1 MLQFQRD
8 RDAAGGGVVLRSV
21 ADAAL
26 NDAAATPGLRRADAK
41 AHVLRSID
49 RLLSDEAR
57 TAALESAAD
66 AATAGG
72 RCSALVLGAGSLLP
86 ALLFARRGAAV
97 CVVEASPLLAD
108 VVRAAAVEN
117 GVRLAVLSSL
127 ASASAAYRQPGV
139 SPPSL
144 LVSEAVDDGLLADG
158 VLPSLRAARALL
170 ASSRGG
176 GGDAVAVLPRAASV
190 EASLLQLGFS
200 GVPGFGLDGVDI
212 DLRHFDALRPR
223 GVRARL
229 PPGYWPVRLSEWKQP
244 HRRLSDPLPV
254 CRVDFEQATAP
265 GTPPGAGGAGGVGGP
280 ESTVRVE
287 VVEDGLLNAVCY
299 WFTLDL
305 GGGGQVSSAP
315 PKRRDRP
322 GSWRAG
328 WRQAAVYLEEPLH
341 VVRGESVRLAW
352 RVSDEGIRFSAR
364 REESASPPPPPPP
377 PPPPQQLAVT
387 AALPCAAYHFAMMA
401 DTARNAAYRA
411 AVTRAVERAAARH
424 SPAGCRV
431 LDLGCGAGLLSTIA
445 ARAGAAHVDA
455 VEMNDVLAATA
466 AATLSS
472 SGVGSFT
479 VHHCVSTELAVG
491 GGGGGGGGAGRGGA
505 RCLAAPADLL
515 VSETLDTSLI
525 GEGALHS
532 LRHAAQHLCRRGAQ
546 VIPAAAT
553 VYVSVAHLEPP
564 ETAGLRFGCLDALR
578 EGYTPLRLHTVA
590 HALLAAPREAV
601 RIEFG
606 CAESS
611 AGPTA
616 ATRLTAT
623 RAGLCN
629 AVVWW
634 FDLHLDEET
643 TISAAPGCAVR
654 TWKQNVTYLGTP
666 LTLERGDGL
675 EVTLLNDGDDNLHV
689 MGVER
694 VQGSRKKENYAR

>member
-1 MLQFQRD
+1 MPTVCTRRSWRRSHWRVRPRSSHHGFAEAPGPTGKATHNGTASRAVPARKGPEAASVPRMLQFQRD

-86 ALLFARRGAAV
+86 ALLLARRGAAV

-139 SPPSL
+139 SPPTL

-244 HRRLSDPLPV
+244 HRRLSDSLPV
-254 CRVDFEQATAP
+254 CR
-265 GTPPGAGGAGGVGGP
+265 
-280 ESTVRVE
+280 

-352 RVSDEGIRFSAR
+352 RVSDEGIRFSAAGVR
-364 REESASPPPPPPP
+364 SQFYHVRIKNATRFSLQEANEFQEFSFFTPDVGSD
-377 PPPPQQLAVT
+377 
-387 AALPCAAYHFAMMA
+387 AYANFG
-401 DTARNAAYRA
+401 DTKMSIT
-411 AVTRAVERAAARH
+411 V
-424 SPAGCRV
+424 G
-431 LDLGCGAGLLSTIA
+431 
-445 ARAGAAHVDA
+445 
-455 VEMNDVLAATA
+455 
-466 AATLSS
+466 S
-472 SGVGSFT
+472 SGVDYSDPTKPVFKG
-479 VHHCVSTELAVG
+479 AVG
-491 GGGGGGGGAGRGGA
+491 FGGRGLSIWKASDVSAWGKHGVLFF
-505 RCLAAPADLL
+505 RAAP
-515 VSETLDTSLI
+515 SGT
-525 GEGALHS
+525 ALGPECCQTGRHARVCVLMAAS
-532 LRHAAQHLCRRGAQ
+532 LR
-546 VIPAAAT
+546 
-553 VYVSVAHLEPP
+553 EPP
-564 ETAGLRFGCLDALR
+564 
-578 EGYTPLRLHTVA
+578 
-590 HALLAAPREAV
+590 
-601 RIEFG
+601 
-606 CAESS
+606 
-611 AGPTA
+611 
-616 ATRLTAT
+616 
-623 RAGLCN
+623 
-629 AVVWW
+629 
-634 FDLHLDEET
+634 
-643 TISAAPGCAVR
+643 
-654 TWKQNVTYLGTP
+654 
-666 LTLERGDGL
+666 
-675 EVTLLNDGDDNLHV
+675 
-689 MGVER
+689 
-694 VQGSRKKENYAR
+694 

>member
-86 ALLFARRGAAV
+86 ALLLARRGAAV

-244 HRRLSDPLPV
+244 QAAQMSTHDTRNHTGVRHGQV
-254 CRVDFEQATAP
+254 GQRKREQV
-265 GTPPGAGGAGGVGGP
+265 GRKQSHGVGRTSNTVVVTVLLFLA
-280 ESTVRVE
+280 ST
-287 VVEDGLLNAVCY
+287 
-299 WFTLDL
+299 
-305 GGGGQVSSAP
+305 
-315 PKRRDRP
+315 RRR
-322 GSWRAG
+322 
-328 WRQAAVYLEEPLH
+328 H
-341 VVRGESVRLAW
+341 
-352 RVSDEGIRFSAR
+352 
-364 REESASPPPPPPP
+364 
-377 PPPPQQLAVT
+377 
-387 AALPCAAYHFAMMA
+387 
-401 DTARNAAYRA
+401 
-411 AVTRAVERAAARH
+411 AAARH
-424 SPAGCRV
+424 
-431 LDLGCGAGLLSTIA
+431 GLA
-445 ARAGAAHVDA
+445 
-455 VEMNDVLAATA
+455 
-466 AATLSS
+466 
-472 SGVGSFT
+472 
-479 VHHCVSTELAVG
+479 
-491 GGGGGGGGAGRGGA
+491 
-505 RCLAAPADLL
+505 
-515 VSETLDTSLI
+515 
-525 GEGALHS
+525 HS
-532 LRHAAQHLCRRGAQ
+532 LG
-546 VIPAAAT
+546 
-553 VYVSVAHLEPP
+553 S
-564 ETAGLRFGCLDALR
+564 
-578 EGYTPLRLHTVA
+578 
-590 HALLAAPREAV
+590 
-601 RIEFG
+601 
-606 CAESS
+606 
-611 AGPTA
+611 
-616 ATRLTAT
+616 
-623 RAGLCN
+623 
-629 AVVWW
+629 
-634 FDLHLDEET
+634 DLY
-643 TISAAPGCAVR
+643 G
-654 TWKQNVTYLGTP
+654 LGTSH
-666 LTLERGDGL
+666 DGRL
-675 EVTLLNDGDDNLHV
+675 
-689 MGVER
+689 
-694 VQGSRKKENYAR
+694 